1 MIATYT
7 VHVHIEGEPQEDGG
21 VNVHKHD
28 QTFEV
33 TGSDVDDI
41 REKAK
46 KLLAEKHLPPVRS
59 MNMHDGVIVVYCGE
73 HPQRVEANVAAGV
86 KPVWRKPA
94 RFIKP

>member
-7 VHVHIEGEPQEDGG
+7 VHVHIEEDDSG
-21 VNVHKHD
+21 NVRKHE

-33 TGSDVDDI
+33 TGSDIDDI
-41 REKAK
+41 REKTK
-46 KLLAEKHLPPVRS
+46 KLLAEKQLPPVRS
-59 MNMHDGVIVVYCGE
+59 MNMHDGVIIVYCGG
-73 HPQRVEANVAAGV
+73 HPQRAEANVAAGV